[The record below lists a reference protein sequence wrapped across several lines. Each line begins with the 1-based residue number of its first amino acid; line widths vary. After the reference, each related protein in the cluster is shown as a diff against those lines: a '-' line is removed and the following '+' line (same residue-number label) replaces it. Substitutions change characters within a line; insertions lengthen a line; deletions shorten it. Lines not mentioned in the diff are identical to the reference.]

1 MKNFH
6 NVTLIGMPGAG
17 KSTVGVVLAKMMCM
31 TFIDGDLLIQNKEG
45 KRLSKIIDE
54 IGNEAFLKLENNTL
68 ASLKV
73 NNSIIATGG
82 SAIFGKEAMENL
94 KKISTVVYLN
104 VPYESLEK
112 RLKSLKNR
120 GVIFEEGQTL
130 KDIYDIRTPLYE
142 KYADVIIDSDN
153 DSDIQQTAIKIVEL
167 LSQ

>member
-17 KSTVGVVLAKMMCM
+17 KSTVGVVLAKLMCM

-54 IGNEAFLKLENNTL
+54 IGNEGFLKLENSTL

-94 KKISTVVYLN
+94 KKISTIVYIN
-104 VPYESLEK
+104 VPYEVLEQ

-142 KYADVIIDSDN
+142 KYADIVVNFENDN
-153 DSDIQQTAIKIVEL
+153 EVQQTAIKIADL
-167 LSQ
+167 LSF

>member
-6 NVTLIGMPGAG
+6 NITLIGMPGSG

-54 IGNEAFLKLENNTL
+54 IGNDAFLKLENNTL

-82 SAIFGKEAMENL
+82 SAVFGKEAMENL

-112 RLKSLKNR
+112 RLKNLKNR
-120 GVIFEEGQTL
+120 GVVFEEGQTL

-142 KYADVIIDSDN
+142 KYADITINSDN
-153 DSDIQQTAIKIVEL
+153 DSDVQQTAVKIVEL

>member
-6 NVTLIGMPGAG
+6 NITLIGMPGSG

-54 IGNEAFLKLENNTL
+54 IGNDAFLKLENNTL

-82 SAIFGKEAMENL
+82 SAVFGKEAMENL

-112 RLKSLKNR
+112 RLKNLKNR
-120 GVIFEEGQTL
+120 GVVFEEGQTL

-142 KYADVIIDSDN
+142 KYADITINSDN
-153 DSDIQQTAIKIVEL
+153 DSDVQQTAVKIVEL
-167 LSQ
+167 LS

>member
-6 NVTLIGMPGAG
+6 NITLIGMPGSG
-17 KSTVGVVLAKMMCM
+17 KSTVGVVLAKMLCM

-54 IGNEAFLKLENNTL
+54 IGNDGFLKLENSTL
-68 ASLKV
+68 ALLKV

-142 KYADVIIDSDN
+142 KYADVVIDSDN
-153 DSDIQQTAIKIVEL
+153 DSDVQQTAIKIAEIL
-167 LSQ
+167 TL

>member
-17 KSTVGVVLAKMMCM
+17 KSTVGVVLAKLMCM

-54 IGNEAFLKLENNTL
+54 IGNEGFLKLENSIL

-94 KKISTVVYLN
+94 KKISTIVYIN
-104 VPYESLEK
+104 VPYEVLEQ

-142 KYADVIIDSDN
+142 KYADIVVNFENDN
-153 DSDIQQTAIKIVEL
+153 EVQQTAIKIADL
-167 LSQ
+167 LSF